1 MSVYA
6 YIRVSTQLQ
15 THESQKYEITRW
27 CASRGIEIDTWV
39 TESVSGTVAWE
50 KRCLG
55 RAIRRMKSG
64 DMIVC
69 TELSRLGRNLLMIM
83 SILNTCS
90 QKGVVIRSIKD
101 NFELSDSLNSKIIAF
116 AFGLAAEI
124 ERNLISQ
131 RTKEALAAKKAAG
144 VKLGRPVG
152 KTAKVRKVLSE
163 RDKVKELLAGGM
175 SKAAVAKLYGLH
187 RNTLSRCLSG
197 ADAGNP
203 GEV

>member
-1 MSVYA
+1 MKPWPEESIGHVKSSMNMSVYA

-55 RAIRRMKSG
+55 RVIRRMKSG

-101 NFELSDSLNSKIIAF
+101 NFELSDSLNSKIIA
-116 AFGLAAEI
+116 GHLQSSVGGYPKI
-124 ERNLISQ
+124 VHSLNM
-131 RTKEALAAKKAAG
+131 KK
-144 VKLGRPVG
+144 GRSDTP
-152 KTAKVRKVLSE
+152 LS
-163 RDKVKELLAGGM
+163 
-175 SKAAVAKLYGLH
+175 
-187 RNTLSRCLSG
+187 
-197 ADAGNP
+197 
-203 GEV
+203 